1 MQLHHVEA
9 RAGLHW
15 LREGLL
21 AFVRQPAIPVLLVLA
36 YLLPMH
42 LLSLVSPT
50 LGRAFEGALAP
61 TMTLA
66 LMAATAST
74 LQTGT
79 SKRQVFL
86 SAIQTIRT
94 RICPL
99 GLLGLMHGAALLL
112 AGEIASALADLL
124 TSGSAGV
131 PDSPISDASTGATV
145 VIEFLCQGLTSLPVA
160 LMFWHA
166 PGLMHW
172 HGLEPVKSVFFS
184 TITCLRNF
192 GAMAVLGLAWFAGMV
207 TLVAWMSFV
216 ITKIV
221 PFTTDPIDMLA
232 GKIAVFVVIAVSE
245 AVLYTAVWFSFRGC
259 LHARMADVPAAG

>member
-21 AFVRQPAIPVLLVLA
+21 AFVRQPAIPVLLALV
-36 YLLPMH
+36 YLLPTH

-50 LGRAFEGALAP
+50 LGRALEGALAP
-61 TMTLA
+61 MMTLA
-66 LMAATAST
+66 LMATTAST
-74 LQTGT
+74 LQTGV
-79 SKRQVFL
+79 SERQVFL
-86 SAIQTIRT
+86 SALKAVRT
-94 RICPL
+94 RIRPL
-99 GLLGLMHGAALLL
+99 MVLGLMHGAALLL
-112 AGEIASALADLL
+112 AGEVASALTDLL
-124 TSGSAGV
+124 TFSRASDSVDAIY
-131 PDSPISDASTGATV
+131 DSPTGATV
-145 VIEFLCQGLTSLPVA
+145 VIGFVCQCLMSLPVVV
-160 LMFWHA
+160 MFWHA